1 MEMEMETASGDIGAI
16 GAISISINLPD
27 STPRNTRKLPKII
40 QNRFHCL
47 CTVHNR
53 TDCWPGVRWVAISRS
68 CLYLHLHDV
77 VFEEP
82 QAALRTLTIH
92 PSRHL
97 RGESSRHYESS

>member
-27 STPRNTRKLPKII
+27 STPRKTRKFPKII

-53 TDCWPGVRWVAISRS
+53 TDCSWSSVGGGNLQILS
-68 CLYLHLHDV
+68 
-77 VFEEP
+77 
-82 QAALRTLTIH
+82 
-92 PSRHL
+92 PSP
-97 RGESSRHYESS
+97 SP